1 MKLLLAS
8 AVAALAISATP
19 ASARTYSDVV
29 RCVKVADGKCTKWDR
44 LTDKQALKAQW
55 KTGYVFG
62 PSYAYSDFKTIPANF
77 VTEYSLDPNARYV
90 YQNGYIYVVD
100 PTTYAVS
107 KVIYTTN
114 P

>member
-1 MKLLLAS
+1 MKLILAT
-8 AVAALAISATP
+8 AVAAIAVAAAP

-44 LTDKQALKAQW
+44 LTNKQAIKAQW
-55 KTGYVFG
+55 KMGYVFG
-62 PSYAYSDFKTIPANF
+62 PSYAYTDFSTIPSNF
-77 VTEYSLDPNARYV
+77 VTEYGLDPNGRYV

-100 PTTYAVS
+100 PSTYAVN

>member
-1 MKLLLAS
+1 MKFVIATAAAAI
-8 AVAALAISATP
+8 AVAATP

-44 LTDKQALKAQW
+44 LTTEQAMKAQW

-62 PSYAYSDFKTIPANF
+62 PTYTYTDFSTIPQNF
-77 VTEYSLDPNARYV
+77 VTEYGLDPSGRYV